1 MKERRSTVAKLCL
14 KAKTDCE
21 FTTLLGKLFQQDIY
35 FGKLLSPIG
44 RNVTHCSQLY
54 SVNFLS
60 LLSNQSDLRNFK
72 GWLSSRVMSTA
83 YRVSFLIE
91 LVMLRD
97 GLLHVSNFDLDYVNC
112 LIDSV
117 CTD

>member
-1 MKERRSTVAKLCL
+1 MNR
-14 KAKTDCE
+14 
-21 FTTLLGKLFQQDIY
+21 
-35 FGKLLSPIG
+35 LLSPIG

-60 LLSNQSDLRNFK
+60 FLSNQSDLRNFK